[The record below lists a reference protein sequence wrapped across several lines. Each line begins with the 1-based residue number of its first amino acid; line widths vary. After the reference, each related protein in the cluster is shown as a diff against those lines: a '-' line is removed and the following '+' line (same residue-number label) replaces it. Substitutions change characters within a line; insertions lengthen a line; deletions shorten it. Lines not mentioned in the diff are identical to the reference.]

1 MTDFYVHPECP
12 FSVETFKLIE
22 ELAQIEISKKQ
33 SYYVDHEEEFKNFVF
48 KPFEELCAHVFAQL
62 AGELIKRTQMKLH
75 FLPNTYY
82 KYNQCDFIPKQSE
95 PNHYGTK
102 LFIHFNDKKNLCFGL
117 LIDYKSI
124 GKKTF
129 IQNIQDTSIKE
140 IILQNTR
147 LSDEC
152 TLHFSSNKSN
162 KKLERINRLSEWL
175 DLLVRK
181 NSATKNVQAS
191 VHLNPQKLLLCS
203 KEQLITQIKDTFEGL
218 AILFL
223 VSIYNNPLQEIK
235 SYFSTISLEFSN
247 WGCRE
252 GLKLYQQKN
261 YKEAINKFDFAL
273 KYSPNLANAYNYRGK
288 AKADSG
294 DTDGALA
301 DYSQLI
307 LIQPKNPEAYDS
319 RGNIYYQVQNYE
331 KAIAD
336 YEQAIKLNPN
346 FALAYYHLGLAYIKL
361 DNLEKARENLK
372 KSAEIFDKEED
383 MDNYE
388 DVQRILRTIQL
399 DYFEPCFTD
408 ICQHIR
414 SKNLC
419 IDEQV
424 IRRYYLATRIR
435 KFVILSGISGIGK
448 TWLTKVYADA
458 IKAEY
463 LLVPV
468 SPNWTTNEDLLG
480 YLNPIDKEYH
490 HTAFSRFLEKADE
503 EYKKA
508 QSENR
513 TPVPYHLVLD
523 EMNLARVEYY
533 FAKFLSAMEVR
544 MREEIAEIELAP
556 DKKVLLPPNLYFIG
570 TVNMDETTHSFAD
583 KVYDRAQLIELEV
596 SRDDL
601 YNYLG
606 EVEYRDILMQIWEE
620 VHEVAPFAFRIL
632 NEITT
637 YVKEAELLD
646 ICWENSLDEQLLQ
659 KILPKF
665 KGADERVG
673 QALDAFVKIAS
684 ENGFILSHNKAVK
697 MLDIFNKN
705 GFTSY
710 F

>member
-1 MTDFYVHPECP
+1 M
-12 FSVETFKLIE
+12 
-22 ELAQIEISKKQ
+22 EL
-33 SYYVDHEEEFKNFVF
+33 N
-48 KPFEELCAHVFAQL
+48 LL
-62 AGELIKRTQMKLH
+62 L
-75 FLPNTYY
+75 NTHY
-82 KYNQCDFIPKQSE
+82 KYNQCNFFPKQSDL
-95 PNHYGTK
+95 NHSGTK
-102 LFIHFNDKKNLCFGL
+102 LFINLSKNSLYFGL
-117 LIDYKSI
+117 FIVDESL
-124 GKKTF
+124 GKKKF
-129 IQNIQDTSIKE
+129 IQNVQNASIKE

-162 KKLERINRLSEWL
+162 KNLERINRLSEWL
-175 DLLVRK
+175 KLLARQ

-203 KEQLITQIKDTFEGL
+203 EEQLITQIKDTFEGL
-218 AILFL
+218 VILFL
-223 VSIYNNPLQEIK
+223 VSIYDEPLKEIK
-235 SYFSTISLEFSN
+235 SYFSRFNLKLSDSS
-247 WGCRE
+247 CRL

-273 KYSPNLANAYNYRGK
+273 NHSPNLANAYNFRGK
-288 AKADSG
+288 AKAESG
-294 DTDGALA
+294 DSDGAIA
-301 DYSQLI
+301 DYNQLI

-336 YEQAIKLNPN
+336 YEQAIKINPN
-346 FALAYYHLGLAYIKL
+346 FALAYYHLGLTYIKL
-361 DNLEKARENLK
+361 DNLDKARENLK

-399 DYFEPCFTD
+399 DYFEPSFTD

-480 YLNPIDKEYH
+480 YINPISGEYH
-490 HTAFSRFLEKADE
+490 YTAFSRFLEKVAE
-503 EYKKA
+503 EYKKS
-508 QSENR
+508 QTENR

-556 DKKVLLPPNLYFIG
+556 DQKVLLPPNLYFIG
-570 TVNMDETTHSFAD
+570 TVNMDETTHGFAD

-601 YNYLG
+601 YKYLG
-606 EVEYRDILMQIWEE
+606 EVEYRDILMQIWDE
-620 VHEVAPFAFRIL
+620 VHEVAPFAFRIM

-637 YVKEAELLD
+637 YVKEAKLLD
-646 ICWENSLDEQLLQ
+646 ISWENSLDEQLLQ

-673 QALDAFVKIAS
+673 QSLDAFVKIAS
-684 ENGFILSHNKAVK
+684 ENNFVLSRNKAVR